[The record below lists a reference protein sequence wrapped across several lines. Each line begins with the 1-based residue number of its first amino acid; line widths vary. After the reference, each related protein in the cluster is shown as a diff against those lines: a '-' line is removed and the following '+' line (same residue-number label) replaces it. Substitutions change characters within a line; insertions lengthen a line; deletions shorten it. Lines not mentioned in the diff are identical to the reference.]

1 MSNPHRLKPV
11 LLKSNLECPTLRR
24 DTGPMPEIANKSALQ
39 VRQLRKAYKDVVA
52 VDGLDLEVRIGEC
65 FGLLGPN
72 GAGTT
77 TTIEIC
83 EGLTAAD
90 SGEVEV
96 LGLRWNADAT
106 KLRQRLGI
114 QLQETQLSEKLTVN
128 ETIRLFRSFF
138 RQGPTPSE
146 VIALVQLEEKRNS
159 RVGALSG
166 GQKQRLALACAL
178 VGDPDFLFLDEPTT
192 GLDPQARRQL
202 WELIEQFKLA
212 GRTIL
217 LTTHYMDEAER
228 LCDRVAIMDHGKII
242 ALGTPR
248 ELIASIGVEH
258 MVEFSAGSLAKALE
272 VSALRAIE
280 GVRDV
285 RADNGNVLMQ
295 VTELHRAVPA
305 LLDELSR
312 QGVPLTELRTH
323 SASLEDVFVAL
334 TGRHLRDE

>member
-1 MSNPHRLKPV
+1 MA
-11 LLKSNLECPTLRR
+11 
-24 DTGPMPEIANKSALQ
+24 GALQ
-39 VRQLRKAYKDVVA
+39 VRNLRKAYKDVVA
-52 VDGLDLEVRIGEC
+52 VDGLDLEVRLGEC

-72 GAGTT
+72 GAGKT

-83 EGLTAAD
+83 EGLIAAD
-90 SGEVEV
+90 SGEVEM
-96 LGLRWNADAT
+96 LGMRWDSNSSE
-106 KLRQRLGI
+106 LRQRLGI
-114 QLQETQLSEKLTVN
+114 QLQDTQLAEKLTVF
-128 ETIRLFRSFF
+128 ETVRLFRSFYHA
-138 RQGPTPSE
+138 GPSAAE
-146 VIALVQLEEKRNS
+146 AIALVQLEEKQKS
-159 RVGALSG
+159 RVGTLSG
-166 GQKQRLALACAL
+166 GQKQRLAMACAL

-202 WELIEQFKLA
+202 WDLIEEFKLA

-258 MVEFSAGSLAKALE
+258 VVEFSAGGASKTLT
-272 VSALRAIE
+272 VSALREIE

-285 RADNGNVLMQ
+285 KAENGSVQLQ

-305 LLDELSR
+305 LLAELDR
-312 QGVPLTELRTH
+312 QGLPLTELRTH
-323 SASLEDVFVAL
+323 SASLEDVFVTL
-334 TGRHLRDE
+334 TGRRLRDE

>member
-1 MSNPHRLKPV
+1 MAESATKAA
-11 LLKSNLECPTLRR
+11 LR
-24 DTGPMPEIANKSALQ
+24 
-39 VRQLRKAYKDVVA
+39 VRNLRKAYKDVAA
-52 VDGLDLEVRIGEC
+52 VDGLDLEVRLGEC

-72 GAGTT
+72 GAGKT

-90 SGEVEV
+90 SGDVEV
-96 LGLRWNADAT
+96 LGMRWNSGADP
-106 KLRQRLGI
+106 LRQRLGI
-114 QLQETQLSEKLTVN
+114 QLQDTQLSEKLTVR
-128 ETIRLFRSFF
+128 ETVRLFRSFF
-138 RQGPTPSE
+138 RQGPETSE
-146 VIALVQLEEKRNS
+146 VIALVQLEEKQKA

-192 GLDPQARRQL
+192 GLDPQARRQV
-202 WELIEQFKLA
+202 WELIEQFKLS

-228 LCDRVAIMDHGKII
+228 LCDRVAIMDHGKEI
-242 ALGTPR
+242 ALGAPR

-258 MVEFSAGSLAKALE
+258 MVEFSAGSATKALE
-272 VSALRAIE
+272 VSALRRIE
-280 GVRDV
+280 GIREV
-285 RADNGNVLMQ
+285 RAEDGNVQMQ

-305 LLDELSR
+305 LLEELGR

-323 SASLEDVFVAL
+323 SATLEDVFVVL